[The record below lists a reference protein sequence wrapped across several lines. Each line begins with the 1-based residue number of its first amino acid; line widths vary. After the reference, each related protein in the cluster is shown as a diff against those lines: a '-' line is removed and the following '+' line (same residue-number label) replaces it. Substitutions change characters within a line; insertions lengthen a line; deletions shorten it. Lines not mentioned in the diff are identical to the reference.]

1 MRPRF
6 GFPLQAGLMMTA
18 ITKPDLHKGDPI
30 MLQQLMKVCDGI
42 NEWTGRT
49 VAWLVWIVMILCV
62 FEVITRRI
70 FNAPNI
76 WSYDVINVFYAVNF
90 MLLGGYT
97 LLKRG
102 HVSVDIFSVRLSQK
116 TQSLLQII
124 TYLIF
129 FFPFFIV
136 LFYVGWKTATVSWMD
151 LERTSIGLPFIMPV
165 MKTAMPVAA
174 LLLIIQG
181 IPEVTRSIITFLKEG
196 QPDA

>member
-1 MRPRF
+1 
-6 GFPLQAGLMMTA
+6 
-18 ITKPDLHKGDPI
+18 

-42 NEWTGRT
+42 NEWVGRM
-49 VAWLVWIVMILCV
+49 VAWLIWVVMILCV

-90 MLLGGYT
+90 MLLGGYA

-102 HVSVDIFSVRLSQK
+102 HVSIDILSVRFSKK

-129 FFPFFIV
+129 FFPFVIV
-136 LFYVGWKTATVSWMD
+136 LFHVGWKTAMVSWMD
-151 LERTSIGLPFIMPV
+151 FERTSIGLPLIAPL
-165 MKTAMPVAA
+165 MKTAIPVAA
-174 LLLIIQG
+174 LLLFIQG
-181 IPEVTRSIITFLKEG
+181 IPEVTRSIIALLREVE
-196 QPDA
+196 PDA